1 MLRPEIVLGASGL
14 PAQLLLIVEQ
24 GPRAGLLALRTP
36 GDAEMSTLPPSA
48 DISWLCRSEI
58 RHPGPLSVLLLG
70 PSTKH
75 LLHLL
80 FPTE

>member
-58 RHPGPLSVLLLG
+58 RHPGPLLEESSSLDRRQNTSFL
-70 PSTKH
+70 
-75 LLHLL
+75 
-80 FPTE
+80 